1 MAWSIIMVKRAD
13 MFIRKYGEPLA
24 FFFFNE
30 ELATMTES
38 NKRAFDQPPTT
49 INQPPIYLVC
59 GPYRVNVTQ
68 PSTFETA
75 FCQPS

>member
-1 MAWSIIMVKRAD
+1 MELKKTASKHTTLPEAPLTAIRNLQTITRAKLVKRAD

-38 NKRAFDQPPTT
+38 NKRAFADLNT
-49 INQPPIYLVC
+49 
-59 GPYRVNVTQ
+59 
-68 PSTFETA
+68 
-75 FCQPS
+75 